1 MQVLFLISEVEDI
14 IKTGGLAD
22 VGKALPSALHKKGI
36 DVAIVLPYYRDI
48 SMDFDLPDAIP
59 PQVLHINGQSFGYR
73 VKQLSLD
80 GMNVYMI
87 DHEYFSLSE
96 TPYTDTTIANNAQKF
111 SLFTLCAI
119 CAANE
124 LGIKPDIV
132 HTNDWHTSMGS
143 YFIKS
148 DFLMRHNLLTEPDW
162 FHDTAT
168 VLSIHNAAFQ
178 GIEGLDQ
185 VSVLDHIDAGKVYNQ
200 NGYLNMLRTGILYSD
215 RICPVSPSYARELF
229 TDMGSHGINDVIS
242 QKGDAV
248 IGILNGCDYAQW
260 DPANDSLIPANFKSS
275 DLTGKALCKAA
286 LQVRA
291 EFEQSPNTAVFGMV
305 CRATRQKGFDFLL
318 PILEDILQHNIHL
331 IIMGTGESRIT
342 SELNRISMLYPGK
355 MRFFDAFS
363 GELSH
368 LIEAGSD
375 FFLMP
380 SEFEPCGLNQMYSLA
395 YATLP
400 IVRRVGG
407 LADTITDIRLP
418 NGNGFVFDEP
428 DGLAL
433 ANCIRRA
440 LILFEQD
447 QAKMNEIKL
456 RAMKV
461 KFTWDTA
468 AQNYLSVYRGIV
480 I

>member
-1 MQVLFLISEVEDI
+1 MQILFLISEVEDI

-22 VGKALPSALHKKGI
+22 VGKALPSALHKKGN
-36 DVAIVLPYYRDI
+36 DVSIFLPYYRAVAAE
-48 SMDFDLPDAIP
+48 FDLPDALA
-59 PQVLHINGQSFGYR
+59 PQVLHINGQSFSYR
-73 VKQLSLD
+73 VKQLTLD
-80 GMNVYMI
+80 GMSVYLI

-96 TPYTDTTIANNAQKF
+96 SPYTDTTIANNAQKF

-119 CAANE
+119 CAAHE

-143 YFIKS
+143 YFINS
-148 DFLMRHNLLTEPDW
+148 DFLARHDLLSEPNW
-162 FHDTAT
+162 FEKTST

-185 VSVLDHIDAGKVYNQ
+185 VSILDHIDAGKVYNQ
-200 NGYLNMLRTGILYSD
+200 NGYLNMLRTGVLFSD
-215 RICPVSPSYARELF
+215 RICPVSPTYARELF
-229 TDMGSHGINDVIS
+229 TNMGSHGINDVIS

-248 IGILNGCDYAQW
+248 IGVLNGCDYAQW
-260 DPANDSLIPANFKSS
+260 NPANDTLIPANFKSS
-275 DLTGKALCKAA
+275 DLSGKATCKAA
-286 LQVRA
+286 LQAKA
-291 EFEQSPNTAVFGMV
+291 EFTPDTGTAVFGMV
-305 CRATRQKGFDFLL
+305 CRATRQKGFDYLL
-318 PILEDILQHNIHL
+318 PILEDILQHNVHL
-331 IIMGTGESRIT
+331 VIMGTGESRIT
-342 SELNRISMLYPGK
+342 SELTRLSMLYPEK
-355 MRFFDAFS
+355 MQFFNTFS
-363 GELSH
+363 NELSH

-380 SEFEPCGLNQMYSLA
+380 SEFEPCGLNQMYSFA
-395 YATLP
+395 YGTLP

-407 LADTITDIRLP
+407 LADTVIDINMQ

-433 ANCIRRA
+433 ANAIRRA

-447 QAKMNEIKL
+447 AAQLNEARL

-461 KFTWDTA
+461 KFTWETA
-468 AQNYLSVYRGIV
+468 AQNYLAVYRGLV